1 MDNLD
6 LRLENLQNYFTKS
19 LFTNICRSLFEKDRL
34 LFAFTLCLKFMEYKE
49 TLDQDELRFLM
60 IGGISLD
67 EKLPEK
73 PNA

>member
-1 MDNLD
+1 
-6 LRLENLQNYFTKS
+6 
-19 LFTNICRSLFEKDRL
+19 
-34 LFAFTLCLKFMEYKE
+34 MEYKG

-73 PNA
+73 PAVSWL